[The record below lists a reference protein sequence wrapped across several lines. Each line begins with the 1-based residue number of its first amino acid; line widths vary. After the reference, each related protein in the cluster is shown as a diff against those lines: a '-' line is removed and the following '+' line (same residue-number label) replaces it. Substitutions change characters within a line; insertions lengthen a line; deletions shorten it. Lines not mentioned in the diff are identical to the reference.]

1 MQLATLEDRRLPTA
15 GRPSRAGSRENTPA
29 PISYDLWRSRWNAF
43 PHDLEQLIDEH
54 AIRSI
59 CELGGG
65 ANPVLT
71 PERLAQR
78 RLDYLLVDIDP
89 RELAK
94 APAGYATLEAD
105 VCSPPRAL
113 AGRFDLVVSRM
124 LLEHVSDGERFHR
137 GVLEMLRPGGLAF
150 HFFPTLYALPFVANW
165 LMSER
170 WSARLLAAIA
180 PRDPVRAGKFPA
192 HYSWCRGP
200 SRRQIGRL
208 ERLGFEVLAYR
219 GLFGHGYYA
228 HVPLVRGLE
237 RLVGRLLVRH
247 PLPCLTSYAQVL
259 LRKPP
264 RD

>member
-15 GRPSRAGSRENTPA
+15 GRPSCAGSRENTPA
-29 PISYDLWRSRWNAF
+29 PISYDLWRSRCNAF

-105 VCSPPRAL
+105 VCSPPRRWPGDSTWSCRGCCWSTCPTANGFIGACWRCSAL
-113 AGRFDLVVSRM
+113 AGWRSI
-124 LLEHVSDGERFHR
+124 S
-137 GVLEMLRPGGLAF
+137 
-150 HFFPTLYALPFVANW
+150 FPPS
-165 LMSER
+165 MPCR
-170 WSARLLAAIA
+170 
-180 PRDPVRAGKFPA
+180 
-192 HYSWCRGP
+192 SWPTG
-200 SRRQIGRL
+200 
-208 ERLGFEVLAYR
+208 
-219 GLFGHGYYA
+219 
-228 HVPLVRGLE
+228 
-237 RLVGRLLVRH
+237 
-247 PLPCLTSYAQVL
+247 
-259 LRKPP
+259 
-264 RD
+264 